1 MRNFCLVILLLIGIP
16 AIYFSSCAKVESEER
31 DAPVM
36 SEISI
41 NLNDTIM
48 YLDPVT
54 KKRQALKFND
64 SISRSKIDP
73 KNRIDTVII
82 GKWMYISARF
92 RDEGGLSTFKAG
104 DTLLYKD
111 ITISQKSKLDSTL
124 RIVKLGQ
131 SIFGQTDI
139 YVSRS
144 RLIQL
149 PDTLYRTG
157 MAYGDQ
163 RNDIL
168 VRKAEDHK
176 LLVAC
181 MDKAGNKDSTY
192 VPIKILTREKFI
204 ESRVKKI
211 K

>member
-1 MRNFCLVILLLIGIP
+1 MRNFCLLILLLICIP
-16 AIYFSSCAKVESEER
+16 AIYFSSCAKVENDEK
-31 DAPVM
+31 DLPVM

-48 YLDPVT
+48 YLDPLT
-54 KKRQALKFND
+54 NKRRALKFND

-73 KNRIDTVII
+73 KDRVDTVII

-92 RDEGGLSTFKAG
+92 KDEGGLSTFKAG
-104 DTLLYKD
+104 DTLVYKD
-111 ITISQKSKLDSTL
+111 INDNKNNKLDSAL
-124 RIVKLGQ
+124 KIVKLGQ

-149 PDTLYRTG
+149 PDTIRRTG
-157 MAYGDQ
+157 IAYGNQ
-163 RNDIL
+163 RNDTLI
-168 VRKAEDHK
+168 RRTENHK

-181 MDKAGNKDSTY
+181 MDKSGNKDSTY
-192 VPIKILTREKFI
+192 VPIRIITRKEFI
-204 ESRVKKI
+204 ESRTR
-211 K
+211 

>member
-31 DAPVM
+31 GAPVM

-104 DTLLYKD
+104 DTLHYQNIND
-111 ITISQKSKLDSTL
+111 SKKMDSVL
-124 RIVKLGQ
+124 KIVKLGQ
-131 SIFGQTDI
+131 SIFGKTDI
-139 YVSRS
+139 YVSRN

-149 PDTLYRTG
+149 PDTLRRTG
-157 MAYGDQ
+157 TAYGSQ
-163 RNDIL
+163 RNDTL
-168 VRKAEDHK
+168 VRRIEDHK

-181 MDKAGNKDSTY
+181 MDRGGNKDSTY